1 MEKIYSKNL
10 LIRYLYNEADLFEK
24 LEVEHA
30 LNADSD
36 TMQLFQKLKNGF
48 GLLPKANFFPSQTTV
63 DKILFAS
70 RDIAMQS

>member
-1 MEKIYSKNL
+1 MVKFYSESL

-30 LNADSD
+30 LETDSD
-36 TMQLFQKLKNGF
+36 TMKLFKKLKEGISQ
-48 GLLPKANFFPSQTTV
+48 LPKAKFFPSQASI

-70 RDIAMQS
+70 RNIALQA